1 MDSETQTESSGLK
14 ASEDNLEEIAK
25 RDRLIEDYRKQI
37 EELQAKVR
45 FFFVNKKSNFLSE
58 KMLTKKRRKP
68 NFSNSNSLNG

>member
-45 FFFVNKKSNFLSE
+45 FFFVNKKSNFFYL
-58 KMLTKKRRKP
+58 KRCLLKKEE
-68 NFSNSNSLNG
+68 NQTFLIVIL